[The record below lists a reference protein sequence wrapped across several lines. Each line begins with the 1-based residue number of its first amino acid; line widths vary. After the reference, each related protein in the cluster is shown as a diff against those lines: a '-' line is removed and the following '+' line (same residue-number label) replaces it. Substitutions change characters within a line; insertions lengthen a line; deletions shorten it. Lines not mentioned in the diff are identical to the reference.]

1 MAGLQ
6 ADDIN
11 GTFLKN
17 LFTETIYMVEGE
29 SQMPAQPEETPI
41 PVQPGEVI
49 PPTPAQAT
57 AGVAEEKPKPAVK
70 NLITDHKPI
79 DTPVIPHLPIASAPP
94 KYKIS
99 GANDK
104 GIVVLVTVPDSEF
117 EKLPQ
122 LSFLQKILGAIG
134 LKPTD
139 VAYVNNL
146 SGATVKFEDLQQEL
160 QISYIISFASRL
172 DTTLPHDK
180 FTLYHPV
187 LVGDVP
193 VVFSQALAVM
203 EQDVEHKKKLW
214 SALQQV
220 FL

>member
-11 GTFLKN
+11 EVFLKS

-29 SQMPAQPEETPI
+29 
-41 PVQPGEVI
+41 VHV
-49 PPTPAQAT
+49 PAQAEATPVPVQSEVTPVPAKT
-57 AGVAEEKPKPAVK
+57 APILSEEKPKPAVK

-79 DTPVIPHLPIASAPP
+79 DTPVIPHLPISSAPA
-94 KYKIS
+94 KFKVS

-104 GIVVLVTVPDSEF
+104 GVVVLVTVSDAEF

-134 LKPTD
+134 LKPSD

-146 SGATVKFEDLQQEL
+146 SGANAKFEDLQQEL

-172 DTTLPHDK
+172 DTDLPHDK

-187 LVGDVP
+187 MLGDVP
-193 VVFSQALAVM
+193 IVFSHALAKLENDK
-203 EQDVEHKKKLW
+203 EQKKLLW
-214 SALQQV
+214 NALQQV